1 MTVSAAGRGYT
12 VDIVKM
18 EQKNDETGVVRKI
31 RRLSQTGPGQFIF
44 AIFHVCVYVTLCVYI
59 SYDCR

>member
-1 MTVSAAGRGYT
+1 MTVSAAGREYT

-31 RRLSQTGPGQFIF
+31 RRLSQTGPGQFISVYLI
-44 AIFHVCVYVTLCVYI
+44 AIFHAWHCVCI
-59 SYDCR
+59 